1 MTCGF
6 GLMIPIQMSLPD
18 FIANLK
24 QLKRAPI
31 NSNFVPLF
39 MAIALL
45 IRIAVAPQA
54 ATLEVIQSDLTFIPM
69 VTG

>member
-1 MTCGF
+1 
-6 GLMIPIQMSLPD
+6 MIPIQMSLPD

-31 NSNFVPLF
+31 NSNFVPPF

-45 IRIAVAPQA
+45 IRIGVAPQA
-54 ATLEVIQSDLTFIPM
+54 AKLEVIQSDLTFIPM

>member
-18 FIANLK
+18 FITNLK
-24 QLKRAPI
+24 QLKQAPI
-31 NSNFVPLF
+31 NSNFAPLF

-54 ATLEVIQSDLTFIPM
+54 AKLEVIQSDLTFIPM